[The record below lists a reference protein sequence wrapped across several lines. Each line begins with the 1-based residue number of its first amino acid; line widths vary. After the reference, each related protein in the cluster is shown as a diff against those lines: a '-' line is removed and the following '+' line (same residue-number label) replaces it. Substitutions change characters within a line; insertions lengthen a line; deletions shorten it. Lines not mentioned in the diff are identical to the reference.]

1 MALFGSEKLF
11 NIADEQE
18 ILRGL
23 SSRKHWSEIRKEVLQ
38 ALIANAGKDVLKIS
52 RFVFVSEYY
61 DCVRNNFVAL
71 SRIWDDPRLALSAFA
86 ATLVGLAADI
96 IQHLGV
102 LPEGSE
108 QQSQAMGLVEISFL
122 SALLCDPYML
132 TAYRGLASFYYGI
145 GKTQQGLSM
154 CKSFDETEQKL
165 LKAGDEYSR
174 QYRETKYKPAAA
186 AMRSEIDRLKV
197 QLKSSG

>member
-23 SSRKHWSEIRKEVLQ
+23 SSRKYWSGIRKEVLQ

-61 DCVRNNFVAL
+61 DCVRNNFVEL
-71 SRIWDDPRLALSAFA
+71 SRIWEDPRLALSAFG

-108 QQSQAMGLVEISFL
+108 QQSQSIGLVEISFL

-132 TAYRGLASFYYGI
+132 SAYRGLASFYYGI
-145 GKTQQGLSM
+145 GKTEHGLSI
-154 CKSFDETEQKL
+154 CRKYDETEQAL
-165 LKAGDEYSR
+165 LKAADDYSR
-174 QYRETKYKPAAA
+174 LYRETKYKPVAA
-186 AMRSEIDRLKV
+186 AMRSEIERLKA
-197 QLKSSG
+197 QLKSSV